1 LLHGNETTYFRTT
14 IKVNH
19 MPKFRVDITRI
30 GYAHT
35 TIDIEADDIFEAR
48 EQAKETAG
56 NYSYSEK
63 SADYE
68 VGTATEIKNNQI
80 AEVAKQIN
88 TKFGEMLK
96 AMGEA
101 GEAAKWEEDIS
112 DFDPENKES
121 VEKCITYYAGLIK
134 NVNEKFSAFLSKKA
148 EVFGE

>member
-1 LLHGNETTYFRTT
+1 
-14 IKVNH
+14 
-19 MPKFRVDITRI
+19 MPRFKVDITRI
-30 GYAHT
+30 GYAYT
-35 TIDIEADDIFEAR
+35 TVEIEADDLFDAR
-48 EQAKETAG
+48 EKAQNTAG
-56 NYSYSEK
+56 DYSYSEK

-68 VGTATEIKNNQI
+68 IGTAMGIKEKEIGEI
-80 AEVAKQIN
+80 ATQIN

-134 NVNEKFSAFLSKKA
+134 TVNEKFDAFLSKKA